1 MTTLVWNLEENA
13 TRRHLLAEALLQLP
27 EERRAQ
33 VLAAAEAAGVPDGHH
48 HDLGEV
54 NATIDAL
61 DASERAKDDM
71 RAVYRILAEAEA
83 TAHGC
88 AVEETHFH
96 EVGNGE
102 ALRNV
107 LAICL
112 AVEALDPDEI
122 AATRV
127 QTGSGPRRAAHP
139 RAGHRRHHR
148 PRHPHVRAQ
157 AGRRALH
164 PHERRRHPPLR
175 AALRRVAT
183 RSAAPRRSASSE
195 CFT

>member
-33 VLAAAEAAGVPDGHH
+33 VLEAAEAAGVPDGHH
-48 HDLGEV
+48 RDLGEV

-83 TAHGC
+83 AAHGC
-88 AVEETHFH
+88 TVEETHFH

-102 ALRNV
+102 AVQNV

-112 AVEALDPDEI
+112 AVEALAPGKI
-122 AATRV
+122 VATPV
-127 QTGSGPRRAAHP
+127 QTGRGTVTCAHGELPIPAPATAAIISRGIP
-139 RAGHRRHHR
+139 TC
-148 PRHPHVRAQ
+148 
-157 AGRRALH
+157 
-164 PHERRRHPPLR
+164 ERLLEGERCTP
-175 AALRRVAT
+175 T
-183 RSAAPRRSASSE
+183 SAAVILHFVDSFE
-195 CFT
+195 G

>member
-33 VLAAAEAAGVPDGHH
+33 VLEAAEAAGVPDGHH
-48 HDLGEV
+48 RDLGEV

-122 AATRV
+122 TATRV
-127 QTGSGPRRAAHP
+127 QT
-139 RAGHRRHHR
+139 
-148 PRHPHVRAQ
+148 VRAQ
-157 AGRRALH
+157 AGRRALY

>member
-33 VLAAAEAAGVPDGHH
+33 VLEAAEAAGVSDGHH

-54 NATIDAL
+54 NAAIDAL
-61 DASERAKDDM
+61 AASERAKGDM

-83 TAHGC
+83 AAHGC
-88 AVEETHFH
+88 TVEETHFH

-112 AVEALDPDEI
+112 AVEALDLSLI
-122 AATRV
+122 
-127 QTGSGPRRAAHP
+127 HI
-139 RAGHRRHHR
+139 
-148 PRHPHVRAQ
+148 
-157 AGRRALH
+157 
-164 PHERRRHPPLR
+164 
-175 AALRRVAT
+175 
-183 RSAAPRRSASSE
+183 
-195 CFT
+195 

>member
-33 VLAAAEAAGVPDGHH
+33 VLEAAEAAGVPDGHH

-54 NATIDAL
+54 NAT
-61 DASERAKDDM
+61 
-71 RAVYRILAEAEA
+71 
-83 TAHGC
+83 GC
-88 AVEETHFH
+88 TVEETHFH

-127 QTGSGPRRAAHP
+127 QTGSGTVRCAHGELPIPAPATAAIIARGIP
-139 RAGHRRHHR
+139 TCDRKLEG
-148 PRHPHVRAQ
+148 
-157 AGRRALH
+157 
-164 PHERRRHPPLR
+164 ERCTP
-175 AALRRVAT
+175 T
-183 RSAAPRRSASSE
+183 SAAVILHFVQRYDA
-195 CFT
+195 

>member
-1 MTTLVWNLEENA
+1 M
-13 TRRHLLAEALLQLP
+13 
-27 EERRAQ
+27 
-33 VLAAAEAAGVPDGHH
+33 PDGHH

-127 QTGSGPRRAAHP
+127 QTGSRHRAMRPRRAAHP
-139 RAGHRRHHR
+139 APATAAIIARGTPRAS
-148 PRHPHVRAQ
+148 ASWK
-157 AGRRALH
+157 A
-164 PHERRRHPPLR
+164 
-175 AALRRVAT
+175 
-183 RSAAPRRSASSE
+183 SAAPPRAPPSSSTSCSATTRSNPLRCSAS
-195 CFT
+195 

>member
-13 TRRHLLAEALLQLP
+13 TRLHLLAEALLQLP

-33 VLAAAEAAGVPDGHH
+33 VLEAAETAGVPDGHH

-71 RAVYRILAEAEA
+71 RAVYCILAEAEA

-88 AVEETHFH
+88 TVEETHFH

-127 QTGSGPRRAAHP
+127 QTGSGTVRCAHGELPIPAPATAAIIARGIP
-139 RAGHRRHHR
+139 TC
-148 PRHPHVRAQ
+148 
-157 AGRRALH
+157 
-164 PHERRRHPPLR
+164 ERKLEGERCTP
-175 AALRRVAT
+175 T
-183 RSAAPRRSASSE
+183 SAAVILHFVQCYDA
-195 CFT
+195 

>member
-33 VLAAAEAAGVPDGHH
+33 VLEAAEAAGVSDGHH

-54 NATIDAL
+54 NAAIDAL
-61 DASERAKDDM
+61 AASERAKGDM

-83 TAHGC
+83 
-88 AVEETHFH
+88 
-96 EVGNGE
+96 
-102 ALRNV
+102 
-107 LAICL
+107 
-112 AVEALDPDEI
+112 
-122 AATRV
+122 
-127 QTGSGPRRAAHP
+127 
-139 RAGHRRHHR
+139 
-148 PRHPHVRAQ
+148 
-157 AGRRALH
+157 AGRRALY